1 MWNSGSPKRRKR
13 SPTPKPTKVNVNML
27 TRNVTKEHVHEIFS
41 YFGTIR
47 NIVMPTQDG
56 RSWLSKGMAYVEY
69 ENYDHVAEAVK
80 MMDGGQIDG
89 QEIVVKEVL
98 APKPNTRRFS
108 PFRPRERGGFGP
120 RSGFAE
126 RRRGWSP
133 QRGGFGGRR
142 GFSPRRSPFRG
153 GPRGRSRS
161 PPPRRG
167 RSPPRR
173 IARADRRN
181 SSPPK
186 SRSPA
191 RRRRH
196 SSTSSRSSSSSN

>member
-1 MWNSGSPKRRKR
+1 MHTQNYNGCYILA
-13 SPTPKPTKVNVNML
+13 VEGFFNC
-27 TRNVTKEHVHEIFS
+27 
-41 YFGTIR
+41 YFPI
-47 NIVMPTQDG
+47 
-56 RSWLSKGMAYVEY
+56 EY
-69 ENYDHVAEAVK
+69 S
-80 MMDGGQIDG
+80 GQIDG

-120 RSGFAE
+120 RSGFAD

-173 IARADRRN
+173 IGI
-181 SSPPK
+181 
-186 SRSPA
+186 
-191 RRRRH
+191 
-196 SSTSSRSSSSSN
+196 